1 MLDDDGC
8 SDCSR
13 RTLIRG
19 IGVAAAA
26 SLLGV
31 GCGGDDGFELP
42 PDAAGTTSGFEMCG
56 AQLCLDLNNPANA
69 NLLNVDGA
77 RSITIAG
84 ARVIVVRKS
93 ATDFSVLSQICTHT
107 GCGVAY
113 NPNLHLLVCP
123 CHGSRFS
130 LTGQVNMGPAASP
143 LKSYTSVL
151 DAGTNILTIT
161 V

>member
-8 SDCSR
+8 GDCSR

-31 GCGGDDGFELP
+31 GCGGDDGIVLP

-56 AQLCLDLNNPANA
+56 AQLCLDLNHPANV
-69 NLLNVDGA
+69 NLVNVNGA

-93 ATDFSVLSQICTHT
+93 ATEVSVLSQICTHA
-107 GCGVAY
+107 GCGVSY

-130 LTGQVNMGPAASP
+130 LTGQATQGPAASP
-143 LKSYTSVL
+143 LKSYSAVL
-151 DAGTNILTIT
+151 DAGTNIVTIS